1 MRKLIIYLFFLSGLV
16 PLGVRAGAL
25 QLQDKAPS
33 RYVVV
38 PGDTL
43 WGISARFLKDPWKW
57 PQIWGMNREEIE
69 NPHLIYPGDVIVL
82 ENDGGNPRLRVES
95 PGGEQGANET
105 VRLEP
110 GVRIR
115 DLGRAIP
122 SIPLS
127 AIGPF
132 LSKTRIVSRKTWNG
146 APKLISGENGNDIL
160 GAGYIGYVSGLSGG
174 AVSWSVYGKGR
185 ELTDPVSG
193 KSMGLEADYLG
204 EAKLVKPGN
213 PAKIE
218 ITRSAK
224 EIEMGAALL
233 PVVEQT
239 VTHFVPHAPDKPI
252 KGRILSSDGKSEIAQ
267 NDAVILDLGSRDG
280 VELGNVLAVDRA
292 GTSAMDGGRKI
303 RLPSRRVGLV
313 MIFRVYDTVSYA
325 LVVQSERTIHAGDI
339 VRTP

>member
-1 MRKLIIYLFFLSGLV
+1 MRKLIIYLFFFSGLV
-16 PLGVRAGAL
+16 PLGVRAEAL

-43 WGISARFLKDPWKW
+43 WEISARFLKDPWKW

-82 ENDGGNPRLRVES
+82 ENDDGNPRLRVES
-95 PGGEQGANET
+95 QGGEQGARET

-110 GVRIR
+110 GVQIR

-132 LSKTRIVSRKTWNG
+132 LSKTRIISREAWNG
-146 APKLISGENGNDIL
+146 APKLIAGENENDVL
-160 GAGYIGYVSGLSGG
+160 GEGYIGYVSGLSGS

-185 ELTDPVSG
+185 ELVDPDSG
-193 KSMGLEADYLG
+193 KPLGLEVDYLG
-204 EAKLVKPGN
+204 EAKLVKSGN

-218 ITRSAK
+218 ITRSVK
-224 EIEMGAALL
+224 EIGMGAALL

-239 VTHFVPHAPDKPI
+239 ITHFVPHAPDKPI
-252 KGRILSSDGKSEIAQ
+252 KGRILSSDGKSVIAQ
-267 NDAVILDLGSRDG
+267 NDAVILDLGSSDG
-280 VELGNVLAVDRA
+280 VELGRVLAVDRA
-292 GTSAMDGGRKI
+292 GSSAMDGDKKI
-303 RLPSRRVGLV
+303 QLPPRRVGLV
-313 MIFRVYDTVSYA
+313 MIFRVYDKVSYA
-325 LVVQSERTIHAGDI
+325 LVVQSARSIHAGDV